1 MLSLEEA
8 KEAAKG
14 FCIVP
19 ISREI
24 LSDIKTPME
33 VLRILK
39 RVSSH
44 CYILESVE
52 NQEKWGRYT
61 FLGFEPTMEITCTN
75 GMMRVKNGKEVE
87 TLVEHP
93 GTVIRNILK
102 DYTSPKIEGL
112 PSFTGGLV
120 GYFSYDYMKYSEPGL
135 HLDAADEEGFK
146 DVDLMLFDK
155 VIAFDNLKQKIIVI
169 VNAKTDNLEVTYPQ
183 AVEEIDRIIKL
194 IREGEP
200 VEAVPGKMTSDFRR
214 LFEKDEYC
222 AMVEKAKKYIY
233 EGDIFQVVL
242 SNRLKAD
249 FEGSL
254 LNTYRVLRTT
264 NPSPYMFYFSSDDI
278 EIAGASPETLVKLE
292 NGVLHTF
299 PLAGT
304 RPRGKNPQED
314 EQLEKELL
322 ADEKECAEHNMLV
335 DLGRNDLGKISRF
348 GSVQVEKYMS
358 IERYSHVM
366 HIGSTVRGEIREDK
380 NALDAVDAVL
390 PAGTLSGAPKIR
402 AMQIIN
408 ELENNKRGIY
418 GGAIGYIDFTGN
430 LDTCI
435 AIRIAFK
442 KNGKV
447 FVRSGAGIVAD
458 SIPENEYQECINKA
472 KAVMNALEAGQEEM

>member
-75 GMMRVKNGKEVE
+75 GMMRVRNGKEVE
-87 TLVEHP
+87 TPVEHP

-120 GYFSYDYMKYSEPGL
+120 GYFSYDYMKYSELGL

-200 VEAVPGKMTSDFRR
+200 VETVPGKMTSDIRR
-214 LFEKDEYC
+214 LF
-222 AMVEKAKKYIY
+222 
-233 EGDIFQVVL
+233 
-242 SNRLKAD
+242 
-249 FEGSL
+249 
-254 LNTYRVLRTT
+254 
-264 NPSPYMFYFSSDDI
+264 
-278 EIAGASPETLVKLE
+278 
-292 NGVLHTF
+292 
-299 PLAGT
+299 
-304 RPRGKNPQED
+304 
-314 EQLEKELL
+314 
-322 ADEKECAEHNMLV
+322 
-335 DLGRNDLGKISRF
+335 
-348 GSVQVEKYMS
+348 
-358 IERYSHVM
+358 
-366 HIGSTVRGEIREDK
+366 
-380 NALDAVDAVL
+380 
-390 PAGTLSGAPKIR
+390 
-402 AMQIIN
+402 
-408 ELENNKRGIY
+408 
-418 GGAIGYIDFTGN
+418 
-430 LDTCI
+430 
-435 AIRIAFK
+435 
-442 KNGKV
+442 
-447 FVRSGAGIVAD
+447 
-458 SIPENEYQECINKA
+458 
-472 KAVMNALEAGQEEM
+472 